1 MWEKRQSE
9 ISQGVAWEKRE
20 QGIYLTGYSG
30 EDEELILPDEIEGEP
45 VTGIGAYAF
54 ARTKITMVWLPLY
67 LREVERYAFYR
78 CKELGKLILSDS
90 LPEIGGGALSGCQVR
105 QVEMELMEGEK
116 SCLKSILDEIR
127 FGIKARLFYHL
138 DGKEQEVRI
147 LFPEHYEE
155 AVENTP
161 ARILV
166 THHHGAGGYYRQCFY
181 DRKLDYKKY
190 DEIFF
195 RAEAEEAPAVT
206 AELSLNRLRFPFGLS
221 ESARASYEGYMKEH
235 LTDAADVLFEAD
247 DSEGIRFLLRQ
258 PYWTGEAMEHAL
270 EKAAAR
276 GETELFSFL
285 MEEKRRLFQR
295 EKKQRFEL

>member
-1 MWEKRQSE
+1 MASAV
-9 ISQGVAWEKRE
+9 SAG
-20 QGIYLTGYSG
+20 G
-30 EDEELILPDEIEGEP
+30 
-45 VTGIGAYAF
+45 GA
-54 ARTKITMVWLPLY
+54 LC
-67 LREVERYAFYR
+67 FYR

-147 LFPEHYEE
+147 LFPEQLRRRQWKY
-155 AVENTP
+155 AGQDP
-161 ARILV
+161 
-166 THHHGAGGYYRQCFY
+166 GDSPSWAGGYYRQCFY

-190 DEIFF
+190 DEIFSGGGRRSACCHG
-195 RAEAEEAPAVT
+195 RAFPEPASVSVWT
-206 AELSLNRLRFPFGLS
+206 LR
-221 ESARASYEGYMKEH
+221 SARAAYEGYMKEH

-258 PYWTGEAMEHAL
+258 PYWTGEAWSML
-270 EKAAAR
+270 WKKRLQGEKQS
-276 GETELFSFL
+276 FSVY
-285 MEEKRRLFQR
+285 
-295 EKKQRFEL
+295 

>member
-1 MWEKRQSE
+1 MRSIDAKSW
-9 ISQGVAWEKRE
+9 
-20 QGIYLTGYSG
+20 
-30 EDEELILPDEIEGEP
+30 
-45 VTGIGAYAF
+45 
-54 ARTKITMVWLPLY
+54 
-67 LREVERYAFYR
+67 
-78 CKELGKLILSDS
+78 GKLILSDS
-90 LPEIGGGALSGCQVR
+90 LPEIGGGALSGCQIR

-221 ESARASYEGYMKEH
+221 ESARAAYEGYMKEH
-235 LTDAADVLFEAD
+235 LTDAADVLFEAE

-270 EKAAAR
+270 EKVAAR

-285 MEEKRRLFQR
+285 MEEKRRRFPR
-295 EKKQRFEL
+295 EKRQRFEL

>member
-1 MWEKRQSE
+1 M
-9 ISQGVAWEKRE
+9 
-20 QGIYLTGYSG
+20 
-30 EDEELILPDEIEGEP
+30 
-45 VTGIGAYAF
+45 
-54 ARTKITMVWLPLY
+54 
-67 LREVERYAFYR
+67 
-78 CKELGKLILSDS
+78 
-90 LPEIGGGALSGCQVR
+90 
-105 QVEMELMEGEK
+105 
-116 SCLKSILDEIR
+116 
-127 FGIKARLFYHL
+127 
-138 DGKEQEVRI
+138 
-147 LFPEHYEE
+147 
-155 AVENTP
+155 
-161 ARILV
+161 

-221 ESARASYEGYMKEH
+221 ESARAAYEGYMKEH
-235 LTDAADVLFEAD
+235 LKDGADVLFEAD

-270 EKAAAR
+270 EKAAAG

-285 MEEKRRLFQR
+285 MEEKRRLFPR

>member
-1 MWEKRQSE
+1 M
-9 ISQGVAWEKRE
+9 
-20 QGIYLTGYSG
+20 
-30 EDEELILPDEIEGEP
+30 
-45 VTGIGAYAF
+45 
-54 ARTKITMVWLPLY
+54 
-67 LREVERYAFYR
+67 
-78 CKELGKLILSDS
+78 
-90 LPEIGGGALSGCQVR
+90 
-105 QVEMELMEGEK
+105 
-116 SCLKSILDEIR
+116 
-127 FGIKARLFYHL
+127 
-138 DGKEQEVRI
+138 RI

-221 ESARASYEGYMKEH
+221 ESARAAYEGYMKEH
-235 LTDAADVLFEAD
+235 LTDAVDVLFEAE

-285 MEEKRRLFQR
+285 MEEKRRLFPR

>member
-1 MWEKRQSE
+1 M
-9 ISQGVAWEKRE
+9 
-20 QGIYLTGYSG
+20 
-30 EDEELILPDEIEGEP
+30 
-45 VTGIGAYAF
+45 
-54 ARTKITMVWLPLY
+54 
-67 LREVERYAFYR
+67 
-78 CKELGKLILSDS
+78 
-90 LPEIGGGALSGCQVR
+90 
-105 QVEMELMEGEK
+105 K
-116 SCLKSILDEIR
+116 SR
-127 FGIKARLFYHL
+127 FGIKGPAFLHL
-138 DGKEQEVRI
+138 DGKEQEVRSCFRSTTKRQWKI
-147 LFPEHYEE
+147 RRP
-155 AVENTP
+155 
-161 ARILV
+161 RILV

-221 ESARASYEGYMKEH
+221 ESARAAYEGYMKEH

-285 MEEKRRLFQR
+285 MEEKRRLFPR